1 MRNAPRVIISGV
13 HGKSGKTIFTTLLIH
28 DLVSRGIRVRPF
40 KVGPDFIDPMHH
52 AAACGCPSR
61 NLDEYLMGMDGVKCR
76 LMRYSDGD
84 VSIIEGV
91 LGLYDS
97 VDGVT
102 ETGSTAKIARETGT
116 PVILVMDGD
125 RTNRSLAAVLRGFR
139 GFDDGVNIAGV
150 AVTNVTKRQI
160 DKLTRLF
167 KGEGVPI
174 VGVIPRSEEIERDF
188 RYRHLGL
195 VPVVEGGGGGGYDH
209 WIDVD
214 AVLRIAGEASPLEH
228 NCGGNEGPPKTGLRV
243 GIIMDKAFS
252 FYYPETLETINS
264 AAGEVIIIDSMRDG
278 ALPNIDALII
288 GGGFPEEHADLI
300 ERNRSLLADIR
311 RFSERGG
318 FIYAEC
324 GGLMLLSSTL
334 ETINNEEYG
343 MSGVIDAY
351 VTMLRRPVG
360 HGYVESVAI
369 MDTPMFRMGE
379 NVKGHEFHHS
389 RLILREKADFYLR
402 IIRGSGINGYDGI
415 RKRNTF
421 AQYTHMHP
429 EGLNAVGNALSNIWR
444 ERNKFPSGPSTA

>member
-1 MRNAPRVIISGV
+1 MRKAPRIIISGIR
-13 HGKSGKTIFTTLLIH
+13 GKSGKTIFTTLLIR
-28 DLVSRGIRVRPF
+28 DLISRGVRVKPF

-52 AAACGCPSR
+52 AAACGCSSR

-97 VDGVT
+97 MDGAT
-102 ETGSTAKIARETGT
+102 DFGSTAKIARETGT

-167 KGEGVPI
+167 EGEGIPL
-174 VGVIPRSEEIERDF
+174 VGIIPRSEEIGSDF

-195 VPVVEGGGGGGYDH
+195 VPAVEGGGGGGYDH
-209 WIDVD
+209 WIDID
-214 AVLRIAGEASPLEH
+214 AVLKIARSAPPLEGH
-228 NCGGNEGPPKTGLRV
+228 CRDYEEPPKTGLRIGV
-243 GIIMDKAFS
+243 IMDKAFS

-264 AAGEVIIIDSMRDG
+264 MAGEVTIIDSMRDG
-278 ALPNIDALII
+278 GLPNIDALII
-288 GGGFPEEHADLI
+288 GGGFPEEYANLI

-311 RFSERGG
+311 RFSELGG

-334 ETINNEEYG
+334 ETLNNEEYG

-360 HGYVESVAI
+360 HGYVESVAL
-369 MDTPMFRMGE
+369 MDTPMFRRGE
-379 NVKGHEFHHS
+379 NVRGHEFHHS
-389 RLILREKADFYLR
+389 RLILRENVDFYLR
-402 IIRGSGINGYDGI
+402 IIRGIGINGYDGI

-421 AQYTHMHP
+421 AQYVHVHP
-429 EGLNAVGNALSNIWR
+429 EGLNIVRNALSSIWL
-444 ERNKFPSGPSTA
+444 EKSTDSPRSSAS